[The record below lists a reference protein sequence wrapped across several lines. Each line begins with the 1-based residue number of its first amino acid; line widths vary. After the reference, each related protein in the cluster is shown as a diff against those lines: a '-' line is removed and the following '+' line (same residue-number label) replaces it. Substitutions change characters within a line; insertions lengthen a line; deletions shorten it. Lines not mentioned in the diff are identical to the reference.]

1 MKPMSDR
8 ARRPIQLSL
17 LLDLTFVGGAEILLL
32 NLFRGFDPAVVRP
45 RVLCLREAGD
55 LASAFRDAGIPVDVI
70 GRSGRF
76 DPRTL
81 PRLVSRLRRDHTDV
95 VLVTHHHRASLTLG
109 RIAARLA
116 RTKANVIA
124 AHDMDLTSV
133 GGRVLPGYVV
143 NTLFLS
149 DALILLAPSQGDYL
163 RREEGVGR
171 FPWRR
176 IREVVIRNGIEVGP
190 APTAEDRRGAR
201 ETLALAP
208 GEVAVGIVARLTD
221 QKAHEVLIQAIAR
234 LVPTHPN
241 IRLVVIGDGPRAPE
255 LRAEVERLG
264 IGAQVNFLGV
274 RSDVAAL
281 LPGLD
286 LACLSSVHEGAPM
299 SVLEAMAAG
308 LPVVTTDCGALRD
321 MVGDGHDG
329 FVVPVGDVDA
339 LADRIGTLADDPT
352 LRARFGATARARAER
367 DFRIEGTVAGFQRL
381 LTSLVDR

>member
-1 MKPMSDR
+1 MSDS
-8 ARRPIQLSL
+8 ASRPIQLSL

-55 LASAFRDAGIPVDVI
+55 LAGAFREAGIPVDVI

-76 DPRTL
+76 DLRTV
-81 PRLVSRLRRDHTDV
+81 PRLVRRFRRDRTDV

-124 AHDMDLTSV
+124 AHDMGLV
-133 GGRVLPGYVV
+133 GLGKRVLPTHVV

-149 DALILLAPSQGDYL
+149 HALVLLAPSQGDYL

-176 IREVVIRNGIEVGP
+176 IREVVIRNGIDVGHT
-190 APTAEDRRGAR
+190 PTIEERRGAR
-201 ETLALAP
+201 ALLELSPADI
-208 GEVAVGIVARLTD
+208 AVGIVARLTD
-221 QKAHEVLIQAIAR
+221 QKAHEVLLRAVAR
-234 LVPTHPN
+234 LVPNHPDL
-241 IRLVVIGDGPRAPE
+241 RLVVIGDGPRAGE
-255 LRAEVERLG
+255 LRAEVDRLG
-264 IGAQVNFLGV
+264 IRQQVHFMGV
-274 RSDVAAL
+274 RPDVAHL

-286 LACLSSVHEGAPM
+286 LACLSSVNEGAPM

-308 LPVVTTDCGALRD
+308 LPVVTTDTGALRD
-321 MVGDGHDG
+321 MVTDGEDG
-329 FVVPVGDVDA
+329 FVVPIGDVRR
-339 LADRIGTLADDPT
+339 LADRIEQLVADPT
-352 LRARFGATARARAER
+352 MRARFGAAARARADR
-367 DFRIEGTVAGFQRL
+367 DFRIEGTVSGFEQL
-381 LTSLVDR
+381 LQTLVNR